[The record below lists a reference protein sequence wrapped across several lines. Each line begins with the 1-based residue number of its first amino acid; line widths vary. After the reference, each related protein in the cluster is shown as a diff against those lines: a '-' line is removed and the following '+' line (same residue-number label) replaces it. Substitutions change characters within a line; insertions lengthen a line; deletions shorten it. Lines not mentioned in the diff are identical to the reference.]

1 KFSMIIGSPP
11 LRQSPLASPTSPFD
25 YTVSALGRRASTA
38 SMRSEGTVIDD
49 NDVYAFVKPYT
60 KRFCNLMV
68 QALVQSRQNE
78 KYDTVGDMSTNSRA
92 WFNLEQD
99 EIGEITV
106 HMKKTVVNYPPQIP
120 SFSIDFILY
129 TADGDTLPLE
139 TWCLTYEPLTQN
151 PFQSSTSGRVSPST
165 VADTKSKFYK
175 DLGIMLRSIIVAAR
189 MTPMHRYYVKKQ
201 SAETFV
207 ITYRVLEG
215 RSTIDLGAEC
225 KKKDLGMV
233 NAPYGNFCLQLCYR
247 TKMEIDRAATP
258 ASNDSFQGVHISPGT
273 SPMVAGTPSS
283 FCDVL
288 SQFSASPGSQMA
300 NSPIYSRS
308 RAVSE
313 ATSDPGIHIVRE
325 KKSSGGSLKSLDE
338 PYGRSKEEEKTLVEK
353 KEGDSDDDD
362 DEMNQFKLESP
373 EMKKIPFANLLIS
386 SHTGILMTHGL
397 SPTEKERVEAAC
409 TTSMRVEKAGESVY
423 RSRCDSAVI
432 PEEETRS
439 EGSHEHSGESG
450 GSSEEE
456 RTVKG
461 DESSS
466 SSDDPS
472 DPDCCEGL
480 SDELSDTI
488 MQASTRT
495 VTDLSMTATLTV
507 PAKKASEEEDE
518 DEDSVM
524 TSTLRE
530 DCTIL
535 RKSDLNLSVSKPG
548 EKGDKR
554 RDDSGS
560 EKSEGG
566 GSEDEEE
573 DSFVRIHPLF
583 STTSPS
589 LPGEDLSELI
599 SQLKGSPE
607 IEGNAGYG
615 IDHLI
620 EIGQNELSVFSSL
633 QGDFDRLVAHVR
645 EAVEED
651 ERREREGAYGSTS
664 VVHKMTPT

>member
-1 KFSMIIGSPP
+1 
-11 LRQSPLASPTSPFD
+11 
-25 YTVSALGRRASTA
+25 
-38 SMRSEGTVIDD
+38 
-49 NDVYAFVKPYT
+49 
-60 KRFCNLMV
+60 
-68 QALVQSRQNE
+68 
-78 KYDTVGDMSTNSRA
+78 
-92 WFNLEQD
+92 
-99 EIGEITV
+99 
-106 HMKKTVVNYPPQIP
+106 
-120 SFSIDFILY
+120 
-129 TADGDTLPLE
+129 
-139 TWCLTYEPLTQN
+139 
-151 PFQSSTSGRVSPST
+151 
-165 VADTKSKFYK
+165 
-175 DLGIMLRSIIVAAR
+175 
-189 MTPMHRYYVKKQ
+189 
-201 SAETFV
+201 
-207 ITYRVLEG
+207 
-215 RSTIDLGAEC
+215 
-225 KKKDLGMV
+225 
-233 NAPYGNFCLQLCYR
+233 
-247 TKMEIDRAATP
+247 
-258 ASNDSFQGVHISPGT
+258 
-273 SPMVAGTPSS
+273 
-283 FCDVL
+283 
-288 SQFSASPGSQMA
+288 
-300 NSPIYSRS
+300 
-308 RAVSE
+308 
-313 ATSDPGIHIVRE
+313 
-325 KKSSGGSLKSLDE
+325 
-338 PYGRSKEEEKTLVEK
+338 
-353 KEGDSDDDD
+353 
-362 DEMNQFKLESP
+362 
-373 EMKKIPFANLLIS
+373 
-386 SHTGILMTHGL
+386 MTHGL

-651 ERREREGAYGSTS
+651 ERREREGAMRSSLSSVRQLSNAFQGVKESARYIPRRALLYVPASSEKMLAKVPSIQSGPVPSGKRVACSVRRRLCASALRGAGIKALGSAPLFGLAPADS
-664 VVHKMTPT
+664 VVIELEDGVAIAAKDTARKNAAAALDVLAGQPRKAFEIGVRVNSVSSGMMEDDLRVLARAQHLPDAFMIPKVDSPEDLAHIFDTFKREYTPTRVTDTKTRMVLWIESARALLDMPRIVSTALNLHKTTGFFKLDAVVFGSDDYCADIGATRTSEGLENLYARQRFVACCKAFQVQAIDSVYIDLKDSEGLRKYSEQGRNWGFTGKQTIHPSQVPIVQSAYLPPAERIEWARELAEAYGEHQKQGKGAFSFRGQMIDRPLLLQAMNIIQLDEAVKEAGTQ